1 LKLYTIYALPNLPSK
16 CALNNF
22 LACYTTREGYKERER
37 ERERGTKTKG
47 ERQRKREGTRKERE

>member
-1 LKLYTIYALPNLPSK
+1 MKLYTIYDLPNLPSK

-37 ERERGTKTKG
+37 ERERNENKG
-47 ERQRKREGTRKERE
+47 RETEKERGN